1 MEAGTSAARL
11 QQRILFQPMSGNA
24 RELVCFLFSI
34 FALATAGQGSQIIRI
49 LDRCHLK

>member
-11 QQRILFQPMSGNA
+11 LQRILFQPVSGKA

-34 FALATAGQGSQIIRI
+34 FAVAIVGQ
-49 LDRCHLK
+49 